1 MQTDSAEGAVV
12 NILHAPVEDSC
23 EPTDFAA
30 VLDFPLAEQAQALVL
45 TAAAQPGAKEALALM
60 AMAAAPPCE
69 EEVRALV
76 LMTAGHHAADD
87 RTLVGAEVAG
97 RPRADDLSQC
107 DHTALF
113 LCHLSSHAYTSH
125 NGPNAVFHPMSAS
138 FYGSRY
144 SVYGNIQTAH
154 SNYIPAGSR

>member
-1 MQTDSAEGAVV
+1 M
-12 NILHAPVEDSC
+12 
-23 EPTDFAA
+23 
-30 VLDFPLAEQAQALVL
+30 QALVL
-45 TAAAQPGAKEALALM
+45 MVAGQSWEEELLALIL
-60 AMAAAPPCE
+60 MAAAPPCE

>member
-1 MQTDSAEGAVV
+1 MIA
-12 NILHAPVEDSC
+12 APPC
-23 EPTDFAA
+23 EEE
-30 VLDFPLAEQAQALVL
+30 VQALVL
-45 TAAAQPGAKEALALM
+45 MVAGQSWEEELLALIL
-60 AMAAAPPCE
+60 MAAAPPCE